1 MIKKRIIA
9 TMLSVAMLFSLGA
22 CNVKNPDETGGGGKT
37 TLPDYDA
44 KSEELS
50 MKIAG
55 WVIPKD

>member
-22 CNVKNPDETGGGGKT
+22 CNDKTPDETGGGGKT

-44 KSEELS
+44 KNE
-50 MKIAG
+50 
-55 WVIPKD
+55 